1 MLFSD
6 KRKHSLQVPAKDD
19 KGNAVTVGWLVH
31 HLCEEV
37 MKDTRKEMFVL
48 DDHVYDPYS
57 ISPLLNVFLLSNQS
71 SPHISISG
79 SRHVQISRPRAS
91 LKSNKLSPAL
101 FAFTIS
107 YPLSNPPDAFK
118 LVHVSGTYFGT
129 DNSACI

>member
-79 SRHVQISRPRAS
+79 SRHVRTSWPRSFFEVEQALPCFVCIHHFLPPLQSSRR
-91 LKSNKLSPAL
+91 
-101 FAFTIS
+101 FQ
-107 YPLSNPPDAFK
+107 
-118 LVHVSGTYFGT
+118 
-129 DNSACI
+129 ACA